1 MAAFVGLLLSVPA
14 SVHTARPSD
23 GPHILSL
30 RRLVPPVE
38 LQPLLRAS
46 RNLEMSGESGAHASR
61 LENSNAVG
69 LKLRG
74 GGATLSR
81 LLPILLGRRHC
92 KILMLGL
99 DSAGKTTILYQLKLG
114 DAR

>member
-1 MAAFVGLLLSVPA
+1 V
-14 SVHTARPSD
+14 
-23 GPHILSL
+23 
-30 RRLVPPVE
+30 
-38 LQPLLRAS
+38 LRAS
-46 RNLEMSGESGAHASR
+46 RRLEVPGDADALASR
-61 LENSNAVG
+61 LQHRDAVR
-69 LKLRG
+69 LRLRG

-114 DAR
+114 DHTETKHHGTFGTRSTWRQGQTGNRGRAGPSYC